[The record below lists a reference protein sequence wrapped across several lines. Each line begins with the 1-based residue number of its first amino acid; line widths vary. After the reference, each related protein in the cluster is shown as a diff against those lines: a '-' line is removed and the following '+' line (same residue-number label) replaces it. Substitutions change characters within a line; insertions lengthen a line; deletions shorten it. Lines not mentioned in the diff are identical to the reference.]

1 MRSEARE
8 LRLDDL
14 DGLLEIRGKL
24 SRVKATLDYRCHRNG
39 VRRRGESA
47 TYRTVRGVVSMN
59 VLTNGWVRAAAV
71 AASVA
76 VASVIGMTA
85 VQAQSTTAPDAT
97 TARLMNRLG
106 ALAADSMEG
115 RRAGTAGSVRARA
128 WIVAELTAMG
138 AKHVG
143 ASYVVPV
150 TLRARA
156 GSDTA
161 GANIV
166 ARIPGRN
173 SHGPV
178 LVLSAHY
185 DHLGVRNGEVFNG
198 ADDDASGCVAM
209 LTIAERLLRE
219 PPEHDVILAFFD
231 AEESGMVGSKAF
243 VNAPP
248 VPLDRIAMNINL
260 DMVARQDGKAL
271 WVSGTSY
278 TPALKPIAEAAAK
291 HSTVTIRFGHDT
303 KTLKPGDDWTGSSDH
318 AAFHGKGIPFLY
330 LGVEDHDDYHK
341 AGDDADKVDPTFY
354 RGTVEFAY
362 ALVRA
367 ASATLNTVTRATR

>member
-1 MRSEARE
+1 MNGS
-8 LRLDDL
+8 
-14 DGLLEIRGKL
+14 IN
-24 SRVKATLDYRCHRNG
+24 YR
-39 VRRRGESA
+39 
-47 TYRTVRGVVSMN
+47 
-59 VLTNGWVRAAAV
+59 VRAAAIAML
-71 AASVA
+71 AACSVT
-76 VASVIGMTA
+76 VVR
-85 VQAQSTTAPDAT
+85 AQSTATLDAT
-97 TARLMNRLG
+97 TARIMQRLG

-115 RRAGTAGSVRARA
+115 RRAGTPGSVRARA
-128 WIVAELTAMG
+128 YLVAELGAMG
-138 AKHVG
+138 AKPIG
-143 ASYVVPV
+143 ASYSMPI

-166 ARIPGRN
+166 ARIPGKN
-173 SHGPV
+173 SSGPV

-198 ADDDASGCVAM
+198 ADDDASGCVAL

-248 VPLDRIAMNINL
+248 VPLDRLAMNINL

-271 WVSGTSY
+271 WVAGIAHY
-278 TPALKPIAEAAAK
+278 PALKPIAEAAAK
-291 HSTVTIRFGHDT
+291 QAAVTIRFGHDT
-303 KTLKPGDDWTGSSDH
+303 KDLKPGDDWTGSSDH
-318 AAFHGKGIPFLY
+318 SAFHNKGIPFLY
-330 LGVEDHDDYHK
+330 LGVEDHADYHK
-341 AGDDADKVDPTFY
+341 SGDDADKVDPAFY

-367 ASATLNTVTRATR
+367 ADAQLASVTRPKP

>member
-1 MRSEARE
+1 M
-8 LRLDDL
+8 
-14 DGLLEIRGKL
+14 
-24 SRVKATLDYRCHRNG
+24 
-39 VRRRGESA
+39 
-47 TYRTVRGVVSMN
+47 SMFS
-59 VLTNGWVRAAAV
+59 NGWVRVAVAAAAV
-71 AASVA
+71 TLASVMGVTSMQAQRPAAS
-76 VASVIGMTA
+76 
-85 VQAQSTTAPDAT
+85 DAT
-97 TARLMNRLG
+97 TARLMQRLG

-138 AKHVG
+138 AKPAG
-143 ASYVVPV
+143 SNYVVPV

-166 ARIPGRN
+166 ARIPGKHAN
-173 SHGPV
+173 GPV

-198 ADDDASGCVAM
+198 ADDDASGCVAL

-271 WVSGTSY
+271 WVSGTSH
-278 TPALKPIAEAAAK
+278 TPSLKPIAEAAA
-291 HSTVTIRFGHDT
+291 T
-303 KTLKPGDDWTGSSDH
+303 KART
-318 AAFHGKGIPFLY
+318 
-330 LGVEDHDDYHK
+330 E
-341 AGDDADKVDPTFY
+341 
-354 RGTVEFAY
+354 
-362 ALVRA
+362 
-367 ASATLNTVTRATR
+367 SATS

>member
-1 MRSEARE
+1 
-8 LRLDDL
+8 
-14 DGLLEIRGKL
+14 
-24 SRVKATLDYRCHRNG
+24 
-39 VRRRGESA
+39 
-47 TYRTVRGVVSMN
+47 MN
-59 VLTNGWVRAAAV
+59 WRFKHHHRAAAI
-71 AASVA
+71 AAAIAMLAAGSV
-76 VASVIGMTA
+76 TA
-85 VQAQSTTAPDAT
+85 VQAQRPATLDVT
-97 TARLMNRLG
+97 TARIMQRLG

-115 RRAGTAGSVRARA
+115 RRAGTPGSVRARA
-128 WIVAELTAMG
+128 YLVAELTAMG
-138 AKHVG
+138 AKPIG
-143 ASYVVPV
+143 SSFVVPV

-166 ARIPGRN
+166 ARIPGKH
-173 SHGPV
+173 SSGPV

-198 ADDDASGCVAM
+198 ADDDASGCVAL

-271 WVSGTSY
+271 WVSGTSHS
-278 TPALKPIAEAAAK
+278 PGLKPIADAAAK
-291 HSTVTIRFGHDT
+291 TSSVPIRFGHDT
-303 KTLKPGDDWTGSSDH
+303 KDLKPGDDWTGSSDH
-318 AAFHGKGIPFLY
+318 AAFHNKGIPFLY
-330 LGVEDHDDYHK
+330 LGVEDHVDYHK
-341 AGDDADKVDPTFY
+341 SGDDADRVDPAFY

-362 ALVRA
+362 ALVRSA
-367 ASATLNTVTRATR
+367 DATLASVARAKP